1 MSNLLIGLFPHLHVF
16 FIVACIMF
24 VVVAMANIVDCIDA
38 ILTSRELGQPMES
51 ARLRHALYKLTKYWL
66 GLLLALLIDI
76 VGVMAIYKLPYLMML
91 ATAAML
97 FIEAR
102 SMIEHAKRRKDKT
115 AKIPGVL
122 REIAEYIGDDKT
134 KEIII
139 DIVKRKMIPE

>member
-1 MSNLLIGLFPHLHVF
+1 MHVF
-16 FIVACIMF
+16 FVVAFVLFVIVA
-24 VVVAMANIVDCIDA
+24 AANIVDCIDA
-38 ILTSRELGQPMES
+38 VITSRELGQPMES

-66 GLLLALLIDI
+66 GLMLALLIDI
-76 VGVMAIYKLPYLMML
+76 VGVMAVYKLPYLMMI

-97 FIEAR
+97 FIEGR
-102 SMIEHAKRRKDKT
+102 SMMEHAKRRKDKT

-122 REIAEYIGDDKT
+122 REIADYVGDDKT